1 MASCRKIILIILMG
15 KIGNSW
21 LVKHG
26 EVNEVRGSML

>member
-1 MASCRKIILIILMG
+1 MSSGRKITLMG

-26 EVNEVRGSML
+26 EVNEVRESVL